1 MRPALADR
9 LELARKWCT
18 DALKHEP
25 LSNIDE
31 FLTRSGVTAHGR
43 AELVAASAAKLAAVP
58 ALLTLR
64 DAVRLHVHPD
74 PATCGLERVLLLRT
88 ALDNID
94 RIPSLPVDES
104 VMHLFCRDFKWYADP
119 ARVEASMLSYER
131 CVFYARLR
139 VAMLNRFPS
148 GQSEWEISGIPRSWL
163 LRVSPR
169 DLPRTL
175 GFIFSGLRGF
185 KPLFVGHVGTGR
197 RWPFLSERDAHLALY
212 REALALEKQPQIRGI
227 VAASWLHSRET
238 HRVSPH
244 LAFMNCTASGSN
256 GFYVDLGA
264 ASEKDG
270 FLEGDTHRAEL
281 YHTGQYKPTI
291 GLVAC
296 TREHALEWMRS
307 NRHLEEHLIPQRI

>member
-1 MRPALADR
+1 MTPSLADR
-9 LELARKWCT
+9 LEVARQWCT
-18 DALKHEP
+18 DAYKHEP
-25 LSNIDE
+25 LSSVDE
-31 FLTRSGVTAHGR
+31 FLTQSGVTAHRR
-43 AELVAASAAKLAAVP
+43 AELVGACAAKLAAVP

-64 DAVRLHVHPD
+64 DAVRRHVHPD
-74 PATCGLERVLLLRT
+74 AATCGLERVLLLRT

-119 ARVEASMLSYER
+119 ARVEASMLSCDGY
-131 CVFYARLR
+131 VFYARLR
-139 VAMLNRFPS
+139 VAMLIRFPN

-169 DLPRTL
+169 DLPRTFR
-175 GFIFSGLRGF
+175 FIFSGLKGY
-185 KPLFVGHVGTGR
+185 KPLFVAHVGTAR
-197 RWPFLSERDAHLALY
+197 RWPFLSEREAHLAFY

-227 VAASWLHSRET
+227 MAASWLHSRET

-244 LAFMNCTASGSN
+244 LAFMNCAASGRH
-256 GFYVDLGA
+256 GFYVDLGPS
-264 ASEKDG
+264 SEKDG
-270 FLEGDTHRAEL
+270 FLEGDAQRAEL
-281 YHTGQYKPTI
+281 YRTGQYKPTI